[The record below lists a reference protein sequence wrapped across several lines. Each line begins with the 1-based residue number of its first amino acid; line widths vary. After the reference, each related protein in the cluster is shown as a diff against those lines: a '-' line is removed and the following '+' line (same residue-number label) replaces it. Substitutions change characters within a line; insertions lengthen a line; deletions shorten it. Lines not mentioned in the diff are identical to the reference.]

1 MARIGLV
8 RIDSRLIHGQVCTQW
23 LYRTN
28 SKKVYIV
35 DDEGASNSFL
45 SSIYKMACPVGVE
58 LETIST
64 EEAGKRW
71 QQDQLGD
78 LEPIFV
84 LFKNM
89 PMAYKAYKAGFRYTT
104 LQVGGIGGGV
114 GRKNIVGP
122 ISFDDN
128 DAKMLDEMF
137 QDGLEAYFQPVPYNQ
152 KVSWIDVKAKHYP
165 NL

>member
-28 SKKVYIV
+28 SK
-35 DDEGASNSFL
+35 
-45 SSIYKMACPVGVE
+45 
-58 LETIST
+58 
-64 EEAGKRW
+64 KRW

-137 QDGLEAYFQPVPYNQ
+137 QDGLEAYFQPVPDNQ

>member
-23 LYRTN
+23 LYRMN

-64 EEAGKRW
+64 QETGNRW
-71 QQDQLGD
+71 QQDQLGE

-89 PMAYKAYKAGFRYTT
+89 PMAYKAYKAGFRYET
-104 LQVGGIGGGV
+104 LQIGGIGGGV

-122 ISFDDN
+122 ISFDDD
-128 DAKMLDEMF
+128 DAKMLDEMV
-137 QDGLEAYFQPVPYNQ
+137 QDGLEAYFQPVPDNQ
-152 KVSWIDVKAKHYP
+152 KVSWSDVKAKHYP
-165 NL
+165 KL

>member
-1 MARIGLV
+1 
-8 RIDSRLIHGQVCTQW
+8 
-23 LYRTN
+23 
-28 SKKVYIV
+28 
-35 DDEGASNSFL
+35 
-45 SSIYKMACPVGVE
+45 MACPVGVE

-89 PMAYKAYKAGFRYTT
+89 PMAYKLIRQAFAILPCSRWNWRWCRT
-104 LQVGGIGGGV
+104 
-114 GRKNIVGP
+114 KNIVGP

-137 QDGLEAYFQPVPYNQ
+137 QDGLEAYFQPVPDNQ
-152 KVSWIDVKAKHYP
+152 RYP
-165 NL
+165 GLM

>member
-1 MARIGLV
+1 MGRYVRSGCTGRIVKKCILLMMKV
-8 RIDSRLIHGQVCTQW
+8 RAIP
-23 LYRTN
+23 
-28 SKKVYIV
+28 
-35 DDEGASNSFL
+35 FL

-71 QQDQLGD
+71 QLDQLGD

-89 PMAYKAYKAGFRYTT
+89 PMAYKAYKAGFRYAT

-137 QDGLEAYFQPVPYNQ
+137 QDGLEAYFQPVPDN
-152 KVSWIDVKAKHYP
+152 
-165 NL
+165 

>member
-1 MARIGLV
+1 MCIRD
-8 RIDSRLIHGQVCTQW
+8 RS
-23 LYRTN
+23 YRRRSTPAAAVN
-28 SKKVYIV
+28 RGGSAAIRRTPRNGR
-35 DDEGASNSFL
+35 D
-45 SSIYKMACPVGVE
+45 VE

-71 QQDQLGD
+71 QQDRLGD

-137 QDGLEAYFQPVPYNQ
+137 QDGLEAYFQPVPDNQ